1 MQALICS
8 LFVYTRQ
15 YFYRLLHFK
24 SFSYKTARLVTYY
37 FYIAKHIALQEIT
50 PEASHRIQ

>member
-1 MQALICS
+1 MQEMTCS
-8 LFVYTRQ
+8 LFVYALQ